1 MTASL
6 KIRALTPRRPAK
18 PRVPGKNAHPEADL
32 QRAVVAALYA
42 ALPHNAIVHC
52 SANEVRA
59 GGAKGRRDQ
68 GLAVGMG
75 VYAGFSDLMVIVGG
89 RVLFLELK
97 SKTGSL
103 SPAQRAFRDRVCA
116 QGFPWALVRSIDDA
130 LQALRDH
137 NLPSRARTIR

>member
-1 MTASL
+1 M
-6 KIRALTPRRPAK
+6 
-18 PRVPGKNAHPEADL
+18 

-42 ALPHNAIVHC
+42 ALPPNAIVHC

-59 GGAKGRRDQ
+59 GGAKGRRAQ
-68 GLAVGMG
+68 GLAKSMG
-75 VYAGFSDLMVIVGG
+75 VYAGFSDLMVIVAG

-97 SKTGSL
+97 SATGSL

-116 QGFPWALVRSIDDA
+116 QGFAWALVRDIDDA

-137 NLPSRARTIR
+137 NFPSRARLIK

>member
-1 MTASL
+1 MTRL
-6 KIRALTPRRPAK
+6 KLSPLKPPSPRRPAK
-18 PRVPGKNAHPEADL
+18 RANPEADL

-42 ALPHNAIVHC
+42 ALPPNAIVQC
-52 SANEVRA
+52 CANEIRA

-68 GLAVGMG
+68 GLAVSMG
-75 VYAGFSDLMVIVGG
+75 VYAGFSDLIVIVGG

-97 SKTGSL
+97 APKGVL

-116 QGFPWALVRSIDDA
+116 QGFGWALVRSIDDA

-137 NLPSRARTIR
+137 NFPSRARAIR